1 MLLTIKPLRVSVGAY
16 MVLEETVQLSHP
28 GAPNLK
34 GLSQPY
40 LSKCLCNL
48 VQCLYQ
54 WYQGFCTLP
63 KLLSTS
69 VTCCINVDKKNPMPF
84 IFYFLPISG
93 KKKRIFSFVLKREHF
108 SLVKETRRL
117 WSPFTHIV
125 QAMNSF
131 SLSTVTCIIYAWEIW
146 GLMIRKFIRKMSMT
160 LVISYAP
167 INCSVCF
174 MSGTSYEIE
183 DFPQHLSLSKY
194 FSLKE
199 NKSIYVLS
207 RVRLNFFCYIARIN

>member
-93 KKKRIFSFVLKREHF
+93 KKKKNIFICTEKGTFFTSERNTEIMK
-108 SLVKETRRL
+108 SLH
-117 WSPFTHIV
+117 SH
-125 QAMNSF
+125 
-131 SLSTVTCIIYAWEIW
+131 STGNELFLTLHCYMYNLCLRDLGINDKKIY
-146 GLMIRKFIRKMSMT
+146 KKN
-160 LVISYAP
+160 VYDIS
-167 INCSVCF
+167 NKLCS
-174 MSGTSYEIE
+174 Y
-183 DFPQHLSLSKY
+183 QL
-194 FSLKE
+194 
-199 NKSIYVLS
+199 
-207 RVRLNFFCYIARIN
+207 